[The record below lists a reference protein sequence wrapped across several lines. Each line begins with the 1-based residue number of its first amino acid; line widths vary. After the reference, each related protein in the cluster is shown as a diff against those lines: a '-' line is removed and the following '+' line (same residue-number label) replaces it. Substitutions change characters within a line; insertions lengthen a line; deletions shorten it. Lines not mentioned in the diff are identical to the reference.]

1 MVDILK
7 GLIGAGGT
15 FLLSWVLPSGVFLAG
30 LTLLVAP
37 AIGWLRPAGDLA
49 ALAALQTSVGV
60 AFAAM
65 ALGLALTA
73 ASTPL
78 YRLLEGYAW
87 PAGLRTR
94 GVQRQRRRKQ
104 ALTKRLE
111 AGGEGWEQALLYEQ
125 LDRFP
130 ADDAQI
136 APTALGN
143 AMRAFETYGVD
154 RFNLDSQSLWTELL
168 SVAPEGL
175 RTEMGRARASV
186 DFFVCVTYLSPVF
199 GFAALA
205 AGLVK
210 GVEAGLL
217 VLGVAAVAAAPLWY
231 RLAVAGTRYWSTT
244 VRALVHLGRKP
255 LAAGLGLRLPGT
267 IEEERELWRL
277 VAAFVFY
284 PYDESWSSELDRFRA
299 AAPEDGGG
307 N

>member
-1 MVDILK
+1 
-7 GLIGAGGT
+7 
-15 FLLSWVLPSGVFLAG
+15 
-30 LTLLVAP
+30 
-37 AIGWLRPAGDLA
+37 
-49 ALAALQTSVGV
+49 
-60 AFAAM
+60 
-65 ALGLALTA
+65 
-73 ASTPL
+73 
-78 YRLLEGYAW
+78 
-87 PAGLRTR
+87 
-94 GVQRQRRRKQ
+94 
-104 ALTKRLE
+104 
-111 AGGEGWEQALLYEQ
+111 
-125 LDRFP
+125 
-130 ADDAQI
+130 
-136 APTALGN
+136 
-143 AMRAFETYGVD
+143 
-154 RFNLDSQSLWTELL
+154 
-168 SVAPEGL
+168 
-175 RTEMGRARASV
+175 V

-307 N
+307 K